1 MINAT
6 RIQTIKNGM
15 IQEGGKDKREI
26 PTGLFKPHMT
36 FMLSGKM
43 GSGKSTALL
52 NMVKSYT
59 DNDVFQKIVVISPT
73 VQFDEKFKI
82 LPLTEV
88 YEEYSD
94 ELLGQIMEQQKE
106 DMDKYKQTES
116 DIKLYEK
123 FQKSNEKTN
132 FSKSELLDLYAMLN
146 PMTNEVD
153 KPEQEFSKLPYMAV
167 ILDDLGGTKAFRN
180 GNNALNSIVCKSRH
194 YLSNFFIC
202 VQHPYQ
208 CPRSLRSQCSHVIL
222 FQTKDQKILEEMA
235 KENCSHISP
244 DEFVQLF
251 KYATQN
257 PHDFMLCDFKN
268 NEIRKNFDEI
278 LTI

>member
-94 ELLGQIMEQQKE
+94 ELLGQIMEQEKE
-106 DMDKYKQTES
+106 DTSMDKYKQTEF
-116 DIKLYEK
+116 DGTTL
-123 FQKSNEKTN
+123 N
-132 FSKSELLDLYAMLN
+132 FAIVS
-146 PMTNEVD
+146 
-153 KPEQEFSKLPYMAV
+153 
-167 ILDDLGGTKAFRN
+167 IDDYRIT
-180 GNNALNSIVCKSRH
+180 
-194 YLSNFFIC
+194 
-202 VQHPYQ
+202 
-208 CPRSLRSQCSHVIL
+208 
-222 FQTKDQKILEEMA
+222 
-235 KENCSHISP
+235 
-244 DEFVQLF
+244 
-251 KYATQN
+251 
-257 PHDFMLCDFKN
+257 
-268 NEIRKNFDEI
+268 IRYYY
-278 LTI
+278 